1 MDKKELI
8 EKVIAKLS
16 DDSEL
21 LKAVGEL
28 TLDMDKIENAET
40 QKPDTM
46 YVLTGKILLK
56 QDEAGESKYHY
67 HPIIED
73 CLLNPNATENKMV
86 CSTSLV
92 ELQTTQKLMEKSSVV
107 DLVIL
112 AVSMETFEHLQRLL
126 DETIADLLGSIR
138 HAVDIFTTKNGGRA
152 PIGALDYGNM
162 YFNILSHLMSSTK
175 TVFGSAL
182 NEESGIVETIYDVEY
197 DARQFVNSLQF
208 NEEFDDEYDECD
220 EECDNCD
227 REHCCRDE
235 DDNSTKHFHGTFFG
249 LIDRN

>member
-16 DDSEL
+16 EDSDL

-28 TLDMDKIENAET
+28 TLDMDKIEIAEA

-46 YVLTGKILLK
+46 YVLTGKIMLK
-56 QDEAGESKYHY
+56 HDESDEPKYHY

-86 CSTSLV
+86 CSPSLV
-92 ELQTTQKLMEKSSVV
+92 ELQTTQKLMARSSVV

-112 AVSMETFEHLQRLL
+112 AVSMETFEQLQSQL

-138 HAVDIFTTKNGGRA
+138 HAVDVFTSGNGGRV
-152 PIGALDYGNM
+152 PMGALDYGNM
-162 YFNILSHLMSSTK
+162 YYTILSHLMASTN
-175 TVFGSAL
+175 TVIGSAL
-182 NEESGIVETIYDVEY
+182 NEESSIVETIDNVEY
-197 DARQFVNSLQF
+197 DARQFGSPLQF
-208 NEEFDDEYDECD
+208 NEEVDDEYDECD
-220 EECDNCD
+220 GECDNCD
-227 REHCCRDE
+227 REHCCREE
-235 DDNSTKHFHGTFFG
+235 DDDPIEHFHGMFFG
-249 LIDRN
+249 SIDKD